1 MPAGTDTIPSPAYP
15 HASYALYFLSAG
27 SMKFQRNVSN
37 KLSPME
43 SGSFALSMA
52 NHLLSAAR
60 LRSLPARD
68 LLYFVGSCRK
78 RVSIPA
84 LGASDGR
91 FPLWQSFS
99 LAHALL
105 SERIFPSTGRQIKV

>member
-52 NHLLSAAR
+52 NHLLSTAR

-68 LLYFVGSCRK
+68 LLYL
-78 RVSIPA
+78 
-84 LGASDGR
+84 LGAAGKGLA
-91 FPLWQSFS
+91 FPPLALRTVVFPFGKVFLS
-99 LAHALL
+99 LML
-105 SERIFPSTGRQIKV
+105 F